1 MELITRPFLIISKIS
16 VWTVNKLN
24 EKTKNAVQAGVV
36 LVLIIIVCVA
46 FNAAFEGKFLSGS
59 NINILISHAIIPTF
73 TAWGMC
79 FVFACDYTDMSIGS
93 IMILAANAA
102 GILGSTALGYPGI
115 IIGGILTGMVLMTL
129 NFLIFVYTKIPS
141 WIAGMGMAMV
151 YEAAAFFYSSRQLA
165 KGSTIAQLESEMR
178 NLAKPPYIYIIF
190 VIGLILAY
198 IIYNRTEIGLNIRA
212 LGNGIRLSES
222 MGIKT
227 ARTIICVG
235 IICGFFVGCS
245 AFLNE
250 SYSARINAK
259 TGLTS
264 LSMIFQPMAAY
275 MLAQVL
281 HTRINIIIGIPL
293 CSLFVYGIFN
303 MLTFLGVPSG
313 TLQEA
318 VLGVIVIV
326 FGILAQRKET
336 RVVK

>member
-1 MELITRPFLIISKIS
+1 MAA
-16 VWTVNKLN
+16 LN
-24 EKTKNAVQAGVV
+24 DKKKNAIQLGIIV
-36 LVLIIIVCVA
+36 LVIVAVCVV
-46 FNAAFEGKFLSGS
+46 FNACFEGRFLSKD
-59 NINILISHAIIPTF
+59 NLNILVSHAILPTF

-93 IMILAANAA
+93 IIILAANMA
-102 GILGSTALGYPGI
+102 GILGSTALGYPGV
-115 IIGGILTGMVLMTL
+115 IIGGIVTGMVLMTI

-141 WIAGMGMAMV
+141 WIAGIGMAMV
-151 YEAAAFFYSSRQLA
+151 YESIAFFYSSQQLSR
-165 KGSTIAQLESEMR
+165 GQTIAQLDSEMR
-178 NLAKPPYIYIIF
+178 KLAKPPYIYIIF

-212 LGNGIRLSES
+212 LGNGVKLSES

-227 ARTIICVG
+227 AKTIICVG

-281 HTRINIIIGIPL
+281 HTKINIIIGIPL

-318 VLGVIVIV
+318 VLGAIVIV
-326 FGILAQRKET
+326 FGILAQRNEMK
-336 RVVK
+336 VVK

>member
-1 MELITRPFLIISKIS
+1 MIVIL
-16 VWTVNKLN
+16 
-24 EKTKNAVQAGVV
+24 
-36 LVLIIIVCVA
+36 IVCVA
-46 FNAAFEGKFLSGS
+46 FNAAFDGKFLSGN
-59 NINILISHAIIPTF
+59 NINILISHAILPTF

-93 IMILAANAA
+93 IIILAANAA
-102 GILGSTALGYPGI
+102 GILGSTALGYPGVI
-115 IIGGILTGMVLMTL
+115 LGGIVTGMVLMTL

-141 WIAGMGMAMV
+141 WIAGIGMAMV
-151 YEAAAFFYSSRQLA
+151 YEAIAFFYSSRQLA

-178 NLAKPPYIYIIF
+178 KLAKPPYIYIIF
-190 VIGLILAY
+190 FIGLILAY
-198 IIYNRTEIGLNIRA
+198 TIYNRTEIGLNIRA

-281 HTRINIIIGIPL
+281 QTRINIIIGIPL

-303 MLTFLGVPSG
+303 MLTFLGIPSG

>member
-1 MELITRPFLIISKIS
+1 M
-16 VWTVNKLN
+16 
-24 EKTKNAVQAGVV
+24 
-36 LVLIIIVCVA
+36 IVILCVA
-46 FNAAFEGKFLSGS
+46 FHVASEGKFLSRN

-93 IMILAANAA
+93 IIILAANAA
-102 GILGSTALGYPGI
+102 GILGSTGLGYPGI
-115 IIGGILTGMVLMTL
+115 ILGGILTGMILMTL

-165 KGSTIAQLESEMR
+165 KGSTIAQLESNMR

-190 VIGLILAY
+190 AIGLILAY

>member
-1 MELITRPFLIISKIS
+1 MIKEVFDTLRENEVTALNDKKKNTILLGLI
-16 VWTVNKLN
+16 
-24 EKTKNAVQAGVV
+24 V
-36 LVLIIIVCVA
+36 LVIAIVCIV
-46 FNAAFEGKFLSGS
+46 FNACFEGRFLSKD
-59 NINILISHAIIPTF
+59 NLNILVSHAIIPTF

-93 IMILAANAA
+93 ILILAANMA
-102 GILGSTALGYPGI
+102 GILGSPALGYPGI
-115 IIGGILTGMVLMTL
+115 VIGGIATGMALMTI

-141 WIAGMGMAMV
+141 WIAGICMAMV
-151 YEAAAFFYSSRQLA
+151 YESIAFFYSSQQLA
-165 KGSTIAQLESEMR
+165 KGSTIAQLTSEMR
-178 NLAKPPYIYIIF
+178 KLARPPYIYIIF
-190 VIGLILAY
+190 ALGLVAAY

-212 LGNGIRLSES
+212 LGNGVKLSES

-227 ARTIICVG
+227 AKTIIGVG
-235 IICGFFVGCS
+235 LICGFFVGCS

-281 HTRINIIIGIPL
+281 HTKINIIIGIPL

-336 RVVK
+336 KVVK

>member
-1 MELITRPFLIISKIS
+1 M
-16 VWTVNKLN
+16 VNKLN
-24 EKTKNAVQAGVV
+24 EKRKNAVQAGA
-36 LVLIIIVCVA
+36 VLIVILIVCVA
-46 FNAAFEGKFLSGS
+46 FNAAFDGKFLSGN
-59 NINILISHAIIPTF
+59 NINILISHAILPTF

-93 IMILAANAA
+93 IIILAANAA
-102 GILGSTALGYPGI
+102 GILGSTALGYPGVI
-115 IIGGILTGMVLMTL
+115 LGGIVTGMVLMTL

-141 WIAGMGMAMV
+141 WIAGIGMAMV
-151 YEAAAFFYSSRQLA
+151 YEAIAFFYSSRQLA

-178 NLAKPPYIYIIF
+178 KLAKPPYIYIIF
-190 VIGLILAY
+190 FIGLILAY
-198 IIYNRTEIGLNIRA
+198 TIYNRTEIGLNIRA

-281 HTRINIIIGIPL
+281 QTRINIIIGIPL

-303 MLTFLGVPSG
+303 MLTFLGIPSG

>member
-1 MELITRPFLIISKIS
+1 M
-16 VWTVNKLN
+16 N
-24 EKTKNAVQAGVV
+24 EKKKNVLQMGAV
-36 LVLIIIVCVA
+36 LLIIIIICLV
-46 FNAAFEGKFLSGS
+46 FNARFDGRFLSLD

-93 IMILAANAA
+93 VIILAANAA
-102 GILGSTALGYPGI
+102 GILGSTFLGYPGVI
-115 IIGGILTGMVLMTL
+115 VGGILTGMVLMTL

-141 WIAGMGMAMV
+141 WIAGIGMAMV
-151 YEAAAFFYSSRQLA
+151 YEAIAFFYSSQQLS
-165 KGSTIAQLESEMR
+165 KGSTIAQLSSEMR
-178 NLAKPPYIYIIF
+178 KLGKPPYIYIIF
-190 VIGLILAY
+190 VIGLILAFV
-198 IIYNRTEIGLNIRA
+198 IYNRTEIGLNIRA
-212 LGNGIRLSES
+212 LGNGTKLAQS

-227 ARTIICVG
+227 AKTIVCVG

-281 HTRINIIIGIPL
+281 HTKINIIIGVPL

-303 MLTFLGVPSG
+303 MLTFIGVPSG

-318 VLGVIVIV
+318 VLGAIVII

-336 RVVK
+336 KVVK

>member
-1 MELITRPFLIISKIS
+1 MIVIL
-16 VWTVNKLN
+16 
-24 EKTKNAVQAGVV
+24 
-36 LVLIIIVCVA
+36 IVCVA
-46 FNAAFEGKFLSGS
+46 FNAAFDGKFLSGN
-59 NINILISHAIIPTF
+59 NINILISHAILPTF

-93 IMILAANAA
+93 IIILAANAA
-102 GILGSTALGYPGI
+102 GILGSTALGYPGVI
-115 IIGGILTGMVLMTL
+115 LGGIVTGMVLMTL

-141 WIAGMGMAMV
+141 WIAGIGMAMV
-151 YEAAAFFYSSRQLA
+151 YEAIAFFYSSRQLA

-178 NLAKPPYIYIIF
+178 KLAKPPYIYIIF

-198 IIYNRTEIGLNIRA
+198 TIYNRTEIGMNIRA

-227 ARTIICVG
+227 ARTIVCVG